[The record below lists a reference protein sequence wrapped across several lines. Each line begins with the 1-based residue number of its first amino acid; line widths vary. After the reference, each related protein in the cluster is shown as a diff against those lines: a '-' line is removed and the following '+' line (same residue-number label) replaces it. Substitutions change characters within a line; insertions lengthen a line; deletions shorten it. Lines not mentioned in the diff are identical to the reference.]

1 MTKHAVTPA
10 GGPPSVRDSRVLVFS
25 QRRLSP
31 EVWHAAQFELEDLL
45 TEIDDAVVLAP
56 EPEDHQ
62 YLRSIGNRAANAAL
76 SRLHRPR
83 RVPLWPSASMRVTPV
98 GTEHDLFFGVFH
110 DAKELA
116 HLHRLRGWR
125 ERSRRAVCLLVELWT
140 PGIEVKQDYLELLR
154 QFDTVYV
161 FNPCIAQDLSRRL
174 GIGTP
179 VYLSMA
185 VDALEL
191 SPLPLLPR
199 RVIDV
204 YSYGRRCSVAHATL
218 LDLVEANGLTYLYD
232 TLTEGHVRDHREH
245 RRLMANMMKRSRYFL
260 THTINDSPERRA
272 RTGGDEGLSTRYFEG
287 AAGGAVMLG
296 TRPDTPLFDEAF
308 PWPDAVVPL
317 AFDVDGI
324 AEVMDELDRQPDRV
338 AQIRADNVRGSLS
351 RHDWAHRWADVL
363 RDAGLVQSPAHEK
376 RLEVLA
382 HCADQIEPSLF
393 ASGELVPTRTTEEP
407 WA

>member
-1 MTKHAVTPA
+1 VEERLTPT
-10 GGPPSVRDSRVLVFS
+10 GGPPSACDSRVLIFS
-25 QRRLSP
+25 QRRLSS
-31 EVWHAAQFELEDLL
+31 EVWHAAQFEFEDLL

-56 EPEDHQ
+56 EREDHQ
-62 YLRSIGNRAANAAL
+62 YLRGLSNRVANAAL

-98 GTEHDLFFGVFH
+98 GTEHDLFFGIFH
-110 DAKELA
+110 NATELA
-116 HLHRLRGWR
+116 YLHRLVGWR

-140 PGIEVKQDYLELLR
+140 PEIEAKQDYLELLR
-154 QFDTVYV
+154 QFDAVYV

-174 GIGTP
+174 GIDTP
-179 VYLSMA
+179 GYLSMA
-185 VDALEL
+185 VDALGM
-191 SPLPLLPR
+191 SPLPQLPR

-204 YSYGRRCSVAHATL
+204 YSYGRRSSVSHATL

-232 TLTEGHVRDHREH
+232 TLTDAHVRDHREH

-260 THTINDSPERRA
+260 THKINDSPERRA
-272 RTGGDEGLSTRYFEG
+272 RTGGEEGLTTRYFEG

-308 PWPDAVVPL
+308 PWADAVVPL

-324 AEVMDELDRQPDRV
+324 AEVMYELDRQPDRV

-363 RDAGLVQSPAHEK
+363 RDAELAQSPAHEK
-376 RLEVLA
+376 RLEILA
-382 HCADQIEPSLF
+382 HCAEQVEPSLF
-393 ASGELVPTRTTEEP
+393 
-407 WA
+407 